1 MSIVEVHARLGNGII
16 LIYLALAIW
25 GAVRFARRQGV
36 SESYWVALVIA
47 ELVILTQGGLGIFLL
62 YSGIRPVQGPH
73 VLYGFIC
80 PLTTPAVYVFTRG
93 REGRSEMLAY
103 TVMALATVGLVAGAI
118 SMTS

>member
-1 MSIVEVHARLGNGII
+1 MSIVEVHARLGNGVV

-47 ELVILTQGGLGIFLL
+47 ELVILTQGGLGIYLW
-62 YSGIRPVQGPH
+62 YGGIRSAQGPH
-73 VLYGFIC
+73 VLYGFVS

-103 TVMALATVGLVAGAI
+103 TVMALVTVGLVAGAI
-118 SMTS
+118 STAS

>member
-1 MSIVEVHARLGNGII
+1 MSIVEVHARLGNGIV

-47 ELVILTQGGLGIFLL
+47 ELVILTQGGLGIYLW
-62 YSGIRPVQGPH
+62 YSGVRPAQAAH
-73 VLYGFIC
+73 ILFGFVS

-93 REGRSEMLAY
+93 REERPEMLVY
-103 TVMALATVGLVAGAI
+103 TAMALVTVGLVAGAI
-118 SMTS
+118 SMAS

>member
-1 MSIVEVHARLGNGII
+1 MSIVEVHARLGNGIV

-47 ELVILTQGGLGIFLL
+47 ELVILVQGGLGTYLW
-62 YSGIRPVQGPH
+62 YSGVRAAQAAHI
-73 VLYGFIC
+73 LFGFVS

-93 REGRSEMLAY
+93 REDRSEMLAY
-103 TVMALATVGLVAGAI
+103 TLMALVMVGRVAGAI
-118 SMTS
+118 GTAL